1 MTSLVSPGIRI
12 LSQKCP
18 QRTEVLTRLA
28 SQRAHFSSRPPASKV
43 PDKINYNPYSFDD
56 TPDVE
61 HINYRRVTA
70 AELRKQ
76 RERPTR
82 VKMLVRD
89 FIEDSLYNP
98 HYGYF
103 PKRAAIFN
111 MKKLLDFGSVRNM
124 VEFDNIVAQAYI
136 ENGHGSSPGV
146 QMWHTPTEIF
156 KPWYGRAIAQC
167 LVSDYLL
174 KHFPYEDFKVYE
186 IGAGNGTL
194 ARDILDYIREQYP
207 EIYDRAQYNIIEISE
222 NLADIQREKLCGEH
236 PCVTIHN
243 KSIFDWDTRES
254 APCFVLAMEVVDN
267 FAHDMIRYDLQ
278 NLEPYQGYV
287 TVDANGDFSTYYTR
301 VTDPLIASYLALRR
315 RLMHPPPIKQLRR
328 LMKLGK
334 AFRTFYSNL
343 PFAPNLSP
351 PEYIPTRL
359 LSLLTTL
366 RAHFPRHRLLLS
378 DFAQLPDAIPGA
390 NAPVV
395 QTVISSRDSPAMV
408 PCSTLLVMP
417 GYFDIMFPT
426 DFEYLC
432 DMYEDVLSQPLPP
445 PNAGP
450 PDRPPPLPAR
460 SSPLA
465 TSSPTFTVDPN
476 FFSSYHPKNR
486 RTPESGNTS
495 TMGLPV
501 GERKSSVFTHADFME
516 TYADVNRTRLRSGEN
531 PLLEM
536 YQNVKFLF

>member
-1 MTSLVSPGIRI
+1 MISLASPGTRTVAQRCSRRI
-12 LSQKCP
+12 ELLS
-18 QRTEVLTRLA
+18 R
-28 SQRAHFSSRPPASKV
+28 RAGFSSRPPAGKT
-43 PDKINYNPYSFDD
+43 PDRINWNTRYSFDD

-61 HINYRRVTA
+61 HVNYRRVSA
-70 AELRKQ
+70 AELRNQ

-82 VKMLVRD
+82 AKMLVRD

-111 MKKLLDFGSVRNM
+111 MERPLDFGRVRNM
-124 VEFDNIVAQAYI
+124 GEFDNIVAQTYI
-136 ENGHGSSPGV
+136 ENGHGSGPGV

-174 KHFPYEDFKVYE
+174 KHFPYEDFLVYE

-194 ARDILDYIREQYP
+194 AKDILDCIREQYP
-207 EIYDRAQYNIIEISE
+207 EVYDRTRYNIIEISE
-222 NLADIQREKLCGEH
+222 NLANLQREKLCDEH
-236 PCVTIHN
+236 PCVTVHN
-243 KSIFDWDTRES
+243 KSVFDWDMRES
-254 APCFVLAMEVVDN
+254 APCYVLAMEVVDN
-267 FAHDMIRYDLQ
+267 FAHDMLRYDLQ
-278 NLEPYQGYV
+278 TLEPYQGYV
-287 TVDANGDFSTYYTR
+287 TVDTNGDFSTYYTR
-301 VTDPLIASYLALRR
+301 VTDPLIASFLALRR
-315 RLMHPPPIKQLRR
+315 RLMHPPPITRLLR
-328 LMKLGK
+328 MSKT
-334 AFRTFYSNL
+334 FRTFYTNL

-378 DFAQLPDAIPGA
+378 DFAKLPDAIPGA

-395 QTVISSRDSPAMV
+395 QTVVSSRDSPTMV
-408 PCSTLLVMP
+408 PCSTLLVMQ

-426 DFEYLC
+426 NFEHLC

-445 PNAGP
+445 PSAGP
-450 PDRPPPLPAR
+450 PDRPPPLPPR

-486 RTPESGNTS
+486 RTPESGNTA

-501 GERKSSVFTHADFME
+501 GERKSSVFTHAEFME
-516 TYADVNRTRLRSGEN
+516 TYADVNRTRLKSGEN

-536 YQNVKFLF
+536 YKNVKFLF